1 MKSDFISLLARVL
14 VKGVIMVLPAVVVMI
29 GGLNQTLASEQIPEE
44 SQAAPHAPSVDRPR
58 VLIYAYP
65 FDYSF
70 RYDKNEEQD
79 YRRFDLRVLAVGLAF
94 NRYDITF
101 EVSHFDWSSQVGSLG
116 VAREQ
121 QEYHF
126 WGRASLWSWKYL
138 DIYGGLAVGSYDET
152 IKTTLGAS
160 SVKSTSQWN
169 WSTGAA
175 AGVNFHIFKY
185 LLSAIELRTMFGK
198 DFDPQ
203 PQLGGL
209 LRLGVR
215 F

>member
-1 MKSDFISLLARVL
+1 MKNNFCTLLPL
-14 VKGVIMVLPAVVVMI
+14 LMVTI
-29 GGLNQTLASEQIPEE
+29 GGLNQSLAGNELFTE
-44 SQAAPHAPSVDRPR
+44 RPR
-58 VLIYAYP
+58 VHIYAYP

-70 RYDKNEEQD
+70 RYDRNEDQD
-79 YRRFDLRVLAVGLAF
+79 FRRFDLRVLAVGLEF
-94 NRYDITF
+94 KRFDLTF
-101 EVSHFDWSSQVGSLG
+101 EVSHFDMSTSVGSLS

-126 WGRASLWSWKYL
+126 WGRASLLRWQLL

-160 SVKSTSQWN
+160 SSQTSSQWN
-169 WSTGAA
+169 WSTGAS
-175 AGVNFHIFKY
+175 AGVNFHLHKY
-185 LLSAIELRTMFGK
+185 LLSALEIRTMFGK

-203 PQLGGL
+203 PQFGGL
-209 LRLGVR
+209 LRIGVR